1 MSFTSRTSSTAF
13 APATVA
19 NVCAGFDVLGF
30 ALEVAGDHV
39 TVTRDIAVDGVVL
52 ESIRGCVPDLP
63 LDVFRNTATVALLA
77 VIDRRRLRGGF
88 RVALHKGIPL
98 GSGMGG
104 SAASAVGAVVAV
116 SALLD
121 PPLGTDELL
130 LCALEGE
137 RVASGAAHAD
147 NVAPCIHG
155 GLTAAVGGAPPRIV
169 PVPVPRGVVCALIHP
184 HLRIDTRRAR
194 EVLPRELPL
203 SRHVQQSMH
212 LAGFLLGCCA
222 DDLELVGSSMV
233 DLVAEP
239 ARAALIPGFAAARV
253 AAIEAGA
260 LGFGI
265 AGSGPSVFAWT
276 SSLETAR
283 GVEAA
288 VRRAFR
294 DVGLETDGW
303 VGALTPQGARL
314 VAAPPESPGKG

>member
-1 MSFTSRTSSTAF
+1 MTFTSLTSATAF

-30 ALEVAGDHV
+30 AFEVAGDHV
-39 TVTRDIAVDGVVL
+39 TVTRDATIEGVVL
-52 ESIRGCVPDLP
+52 ESIGGCVPELP
-63 LDVFRNTATVALLA
+63 LDVARNTATVALLA
-77 VIDRRRLRGGF
+77 AIDLRRPSGGF

-116 SALLD
+116 SALLE
-121 PPLGTDELL
+121 PPLSAEELL
-130 LCALEGE
+130 RCALEGE

-155 GLTAAVGGAPPRIV
+155 GLTAAVGGEPPRV
-169 PVPVPRGVVCALIHP
+169 VSVPVPRDVVCALVHP
-184 HLRIDTRRAR
+184 HLRVDTRRAR

-203 SRHVQQSMH
+203 TRHVHQSMY

-222 DDLELVGSSMV
+222 DDLQLAGSSMV

-239 ARAALIPGFAAARV
+239 ARSALIPGFAAAR
-253 AAIEAGA
+253 AAALAAGA

-276 SSLETAR
+276 SSIEIGR
-283 GVEAA
+283 RVEAG
-288 VRRAFR
+288 VRRAFQ
-294 DVGLETDGW
+294 DAGLAADGW
-303 VGALTPQGARL
+303 VGPLATQGARR
-314 VAAPPESPGKG
+314 VASPPAAAVVE